1 MPYRLEHA
9 DSGWRKRLY
18 TTIFEADTLAGRR
31 FDEYLL
37 LAICASVMVVVLG
50 SVPSIQ
56 ARHPITLLV
65 LEWCFTLAFTIEY
78 IARLVCVKQPWR
90 YALSLYGIVD
100 LLSILPTYLAILTP
114 ELYYLI
120 DVRMLRLMRVF
131 RILRLT
137 EYVSEAKL
145 LRQALYNA
153 RRKIF
158 VFLSF
163 VCIVVVIVGTLMT
176 IVEGPAHG
184 FTSIP
189 VGIYWAVVTLT
200 TTGYGDLTPRTP
212 LGQAI
217 TAGVMLLGYAVIAIP
232 TGIMGA
238 EITATMLRRPVTTR
252 TCPQCLAE
260 GLDADDRFC
269 RQCGTALPAYQHDEQ
284 ATRPR

>member
-1 MPYRLEHA
+1 MQYRLEQPER
-9 DSGWRKRLY
+9 GWRKRLY
-18 TTIFEADTLAGRR
+18 IIIFEADTLAGRR
-31 FDEYLL
+31 FDEALM
-37 LAICASVMVVVLG
+37 LAICASVLVVVVG
-50 SVPSIQ
+50 SVPAIQ
-56 ARHPITLLV
+56 ARFATLLLV
-65 LEWCFTLAFTIEY
+65 LEWFFTLAFTAEY
-78 IARLVCVKQPWR
+78 VARLSCVKQTWR

-137 EYVSEAKL
+137 EYVSEARL

-176 IVEGPAHG
+176 VVEGPQHG

-200 TTGYGDLTPRTP
+200 TTGYGDMVPRTP

-238 EITATMLRRPVTTR
+238 EITASMLRRPITTR
-252 TCPQCLAE
+252 TCTHCLTE
-260 GLDADDRFC
+260 GHDPDASYC
-269 RQCGTALPAYQHDEQ
+269 KHCGAALPPHQYDEH
-284 ATRPR
+284 AIRPR